1 MFNLALAIDNWVHRR
16 SYEGTEHGTK
26 IARLETEW
34 ETFKVNQS
42 KVANRLQDMIGPV
55 DLRVKANELQLARVE
70 EHLKFIDR
78 NDTPR
83 PKDRR

>member
-1 MFNLALAIDNWVHRR
+1 
-16 SYEGTEHGTK
+16 
-26 IARLETEW
+26 
-34 ETFKVNQS
+34 
-42 KVANRLQDMIGPV
+42 MIGPV